1 MRQHGLPAPVIDTG
15 RPHSARI
22 YDYLLGGKDNYRVDQ
37 QAGEEL
43 VAAAAQERAGARA
56 NRAFLE
62 RAVRHVVGAGLR
74 QVLDIG
80 TGLPHPPNVHEV
92 ALEAAPDVRVA
103 YVDNDPIVTA
113 HADALLRSSHLVGV
127 ALADLRDPQ
136 AVVDHPH
143 VREVIDFGRPVA
155 LVLTSVLHF
164 LTDAQEPQRVV
175 ATLRDALPAGSCLV
189 LSHATDDFADCRAAQ
204 AVYAHATTPLTPRS
218 HQEIEKFFDG
228 FELLTPGLVPVPSWR
243 SDAPVAAVPATIGV
257 YGAVARKTG

>member
-1 MRQHGLPAPVIDTG
+1 MIETG

-37 QAGEEL
+37 QAGDEL
-43 VAAAAQERAGARA
+43 VAAAQERAVARA

-80 TGLPHPPNVHEV
+80 TGLPHSPNVHEV
-92 ALEAAPDVRVA
+92 ALEVAPDVRVA

-113 HADALLRSSHLVGV
+113 HADALLRSSDLIGV

-136 AVVDHPH
+136 GVLEHPQ
-143 VREVIDFGRPVA
+143 VRQVIDFDRPVA

-164 LTDAQEPQRVV
+164 LTDAQEPQRAV

-189 LSHATDDFADCRAAQ
+189 LSHATDDAADCRAAQ
-204 AVYAHATTPLTPRS
+204 AVYATATTPLTPRS
-218 HQEIEKFFDG
+218 HPEIEKFLDG
-228 FELLTPGLVPVPSWR
+228 FELLPPGLVPAPSWR
-243 SDAPVAAVPATIGV
+243 PDTPATPRPATTAI
-257 YGAVARKTG
+257 YAAIARKAT

>member
-37 QAGEEL
+37 QAGDEL
-43 VAAAAQERAGARA
+43 VAAAAHERAAARA

-80 TGLPHPPNVHEV
+80 TGLPHSPNVHEV

-103 YVDNDPIVTA
+103 YVDNDPIVVA
-113 HADALLRSSHLVGV
+113 HADALLRSSDRVGV
-127 ALADLRDPQ
+127 ALADLRDPL

-143 VREVIDFGRPVA
+143 VRDVIDFGRPLA
-155 LVLTSVLHF
+155 LLLTSVLHF
-164 LTDAQEPQRVV
+164 LTDAQRPGQVV

-189 LSHATDDFADCRAAQ
+189 LSHATDDFADCSAAR
-204 AVYAHATTPLTPRS
+204 AVYETATTPLTPRS
-218 HQEIEKFFDG
+218 HAEIEKFLDG
-228 FELLTPGLVPVPSWR
+228 FELLAPGLVPVPSWR
-243 SDAPVAAVPATIGV
+243 PDAPCAARPATIGV

>member
-1 MRQHGLPAPVIDTG
+1 MSERGLPAPVIDTG

-37 QAGEEL
+37 QAGDEL

-80 TGLPHPPNVHEV
+80 TGLPHSPNVHEI
-92 ALEAAPDVRVA
+92 AREAASGVRVA

-113 HADALLRSSHLVGV
+113 HADALLRGSGMVGV

-136 AVVDHPH
+136 GVVEHPH
-143 VREVIDFGRPVA
+143 VRDVIDFDRPVA
-155 LVLTSVLHF
+155 LLLISVLHF
-164 LTDAQEPQRVV
+164 LTDAHGPQQVV
-175 ATLRDALPAGSCLV
+175 ATLRDALPAGSYLV
-189 LSHATDDFADCRAAQ
+189 LSHATDDFADCSAAR
-204 AVYAHATTPLTPRS
+204 AVYDTAATPLTPRS
-218 HQEIEKFFDG
+218 HSEIEKLFDG
-228 FELLTPGLVPVPSWR
+228 FDLLTPGLVPVPSWR
-243 SDAPVAAVPATIGV
+243 PDAPSAAWPATIGI
-257 YGAVARKTG
+257 YGAVARKTN